1 MRLLFLGLVAIPAL
15 AQAPRYSQAE
25 ALRAEWRRQAPAFTE
40 RQLENMPAADRA
52 RWELSVRRIQG
63 VGAPPLL
70 PPELDKPT
78 EALWLEK
85 AAQAKEPGEVFD
97 AFYFL
102 NRLRSSESMGA
113 FANLVDSGGFGA
125 WPKHLRLDAQFTA
138 ALLATNDAAQ
148 FEKIAAVMDSYRNSM
163 QRDPVREM
171 VSWLR
176 LSMAGREA
184 KKPEPI
190 EATPHAILALMDAWN
205 RAPWAKRAEMLP
217 QGKLN
222 LGPDSAFWPSL
233 GLRPPS
239 AETLALAHVGIMA
252 RLAEGVPTP
261 APKDW
266 AERIGAPQI
275 LDADPLARWYGFQ
288 SLDRFAELP
297 PDISKAIDSVVKDK
311 KLSPLLR
318 AMLLPALYKH
328 RPKLATAWRDELLAG
343 NDPIARSLAVEHIKE
358 APKEKVLEALV
369 KRVWRI
375 EEYDSVQGLIKAM
388 PQWKLSAENHKELLK
403 KFLSHPSWTA
413 RLDAWRE
420 LRKLDAEAEWPKV
433 PEPASNIDQNI
444 LGLAQELIRKGDA
457 VRIQVDFRDH
467 GSVVMRL
474 DPINAPM
481 NVANLVILARRG
493 FFDGRRVP
501 RIVPDFVVQM
511 GSPCDTMDG
520 GPGYNVRCENSLHW
534 YGPGSVG
541 MALSGMDTGG
551 CQFFFTLNATP
562 HLTGKYTRV
571 GELENLD
578 EAMKVLESLELGA
591 VIERVRVM

>member
-1 MRLLFLGLVAIPAL
+1 MRLLLLGLVAIPAL

-25 ALRAEWRRQAPAFTE
+25 ALRAEWRRQAPVFSE
-40 RQLENMPAADRA
+40 RQLENMPPTDRA

-63 VGAPPLL
+63 IGAPSLL

-85 AAQAKEPGEVFD
+85 AAQAKEPGEIFD

-102 NRLRSSESMGA
+102 NRFRSAKTMDA
-113 FANLVDSGGFGA
+113 FANLEDAGGFGA
-125 WPKHLRLDAQFTA
+125 WPKHLRLEAQFTA
-138 ALLATNDAAQ
+138 ALLATNDASQ
-148 FEKIAAVMDSYRNSM
+148 IEKIAAVMDSYRNSM

-176 LSMAGREA
+176 LSMTGKDA

-205 RAPWAKRAEMLP
+205 RVPWAKRSELLP
-217 QGKLN
+217 PGKLN
-222 LGPDSAFWPSL
+222 LSPDSAFWPSL
-233 GLRPPS
+233 GLKPPS

-252 RLAEGVPTP
+252 RLAEGVPNP

-297 PDISKAIDSVVKDK
+297 PEMSKALDSAIKDK
-311 KLSPLLR
+311 KLSPLSPLLR

-328 RPKLATAWRDELLAG
+328 RPKLAPVWRDELLAG
-343 NDPIARSLAVEHIKE
+343 KDSVARSLAVEYIKE
-358 APKEKVLEALV
+358 APKEKDLEALI

-375 EEYDSVQGLIKAM
+375 EEYDSLQGLIKAM
-388 PQWKLSAENHKELLK
+388 PQWKLSAEKHQELLK

-420 LRKLDAEAEWPKV
+420 LHKLDPEAAWPKV

-444 LGLAQELIRKGDA
+444 LNLAQELIRKGEA
-457 VRIQVDFRDH
+457 VRIQVEFRDH

-493 FFDGRRVP
+493 F
-501 RIVPDFVVQM
+501 
-511 GSPCDTMDG
+511 
-520 GPGYNVRCENSLHW
+520 
-534 YGPGSVG
+534 
-541 MALSGMDTGG
+541 
-551 CQFFFTLNATP
+551 
-562 HLTGKYTRV
+562 LT
-571 GELENLD
+571 
-578 EAMKVLESLELGA
+578 AGA
-591 VIERVRVM
+591 FQG